1 MSKLLTNKMKQTV
14 SPIIVQKKEN
24 NLGKHGLFF
33 RSLSKHC
40 SHNGMESQGDG
51 FFFFSLGTPILWSG
65 SQFLCGPWFNF
76 HILSLTL
83 TSSQNSF
90 SMNSLPPHVMNHLL
104 CLKMEK
110 QQTPGISSLL
120 VVNSPALHML
130 DPTYLLE

>member
-1 MSKLLTNKMKQTV
+1 MAFSSVLSLNIAHTMEWN
-14 SPIIVQKKEN
+14 PKET
-24 NLGKHGLFF
+24 
-33 RSLSKHC
+33 
-40 SHNGMESQGDG
+40 D
-51 FFFFSLGTPILWSG
+51 FFFSLGTPILWSG